1 MIISSN
7 NLVLSVFNS
16 NNVRPEVERKFSCD
30 YTAARPEAGKKKK
43 NLTEKK
49 IIFTLSAEEIR

>member
-1 MIISSN
+1 M
-7 NLVLSVFNS
+7 LSVFTS
-16 NNVRPEVERKFSCD
+16 NNVRPEVKRKYSCD

-49 IIFTLSAEEIR
+49 IIFTLSAKEIR